1 MKFTINILFWV
12 FCFLNI
18 VNADTIHGKND
29 SIKSFVPNIKVIGHS
44 WAVGTFK
51 GKEDYFKKQGI
62 LIDETSEV
70 GTSLSWAYERLKEVP
85 ENKYDALCILTGIN
99 DYKND
104 LGKVTKVFS
113 NILELGVS
121 KAPLIFVFNIGYYE
135 PAVEMVT
142 YMNDW
147 LNEVAKLNPNLI
159 IVIDVYSEIESK
171 KKDGFKMSSNGL
183 HPSSYDIIQKL
194 FVSVVKDYYSIK

>member
-1 MKFTINILFWV
+1 MKFTLSILLWV
-12 FCFLNI
+12 FCFLNF
-18 VNADTIHGKND
+18 VNADSLSTKEDTIKNF
-29 SIKSFVPNIKVIGHS
+29 IPKIKVIGHS

-62 LIDETSEV
+62 IIDETSEV
-70 GTSLSWAYERLKEVP
+70 GTSLTWAYERLIDVP

-104 LGKVTKVFS
+104 LGKVTEVFS

-121 KAPLIFVFNIGYYE
+121 KAPVIFVFNIGYYE
-135 PAVEMVT
+135 PAVEMVAF
-142 YMNDW
+142 MNDW

-159 IVIDVYSEIESK
+159 IVIDIYGEIESK

-194 FVSVVKDYYSIK
+194 FVSVVKDHYNLK